1 MPGAE
6 PVLWCWVYRRGSAEL
21 SALQEVSCIDNI
33 EDVIDSTTV
42 QHVIADLSAL
52 HEISY
57 IDNIEDVID
66 STTIP
71 HVIAE
76 LSALQEISCI
86 DIKYVI
92 DSKLSDK
99 R

>member
-66 STTIP
+66 S
-71 HVIAE
+71 
-76 LSALQEISCI
+76 
-86 DIKYVI
+86 
-92 DSKLSDK
+92 KLSDTLLLSSLLFK
-99 R
+99 RYPA